1 MGILD
6 DAIREHLDLK
16 RRLGA
21 EDDELAR
28 LEDEAF
34 GPPSRPGDPDF
45 PDDNQQAAEP
55 VTGEAAQPEAATEA
69 TAAPATEAPS
79 EERAAAPPAP
89 EPPSEEAA
97 VEAPAEPVRRPRRR
111 RPAPPSR

>member
-16 RRLGA
+16 RRQGV
-21 EDDELAR
+21 EDTELAR

-45 PDDNQQAAEP
+45 PEDDAGPAAE
-55 VTGEAAQPEAATEA
+55 
-69 TAAPATEAPS
+69 TAVA
-79 EERAAAPPAP
+79 
-89 EPPSEEAA
+89 EPPSEELPVPPEASAAA
-97 VEAPAEPVRRPRRR
+97 VG
-111 RPAPPSR
+111 APPPDMP

>member
-21 EDDELAR
+21 EDSELAR

-45 PDDNQQAAEP
+45 PAEQTEAAAAVAEP
-55 VTGEAAQPEAATEA
+55 ATGEAAGGAGSVDRGAVGGARRGAAD
-69 TAAPATEAPS
+69 S
-79 EERAAAPPAP
+79 
-89 EPPSEEAA
+89 
-97 VEAPAEPVRRPRRR
+97 
-111 RPAPPSR
+111 